1 MNHYTRSLLP
11 LLAMSALV
19 FSGAVV
25 LPTFATNADSRGVVS
40 RSEKGVVSF
49 GEDVVIDQPVSG
61 DVQVVFG
68 SAKVDARIDGDLLV
82 FAGNIELGPRADI
95 TGELVSYG
103 GTVTGAG
110 ARRHP
115 RLAEHAGISL
125 ARMNDPRSPIG
136 YALKLSF
143 LVVWLVAAVI
153 LAMTSGRELRASSIE
168 LRVAPFHAF
177 GLGLVA
183 FTSFLLT
190 AVVFAYL
197 LSFVIGLPLLAALAV
212 FALMTKIYGMIVVFH
227 AVGSIVA
234 APRTRDALQKRRWVR
249 GDMGLVLVGLLIL
262 GLIRMIPL
270 VGNLVWIA
278 ASLFGVGVA
287 LATKFGRRE
296 PWFLMRNLELRAD
309 PSRP

>member
-1 MNHYTRSLLP
+1 MRVVKALLP
-11 LLAMSALV
+11 LLAMSLLV
-19 FSGAVV
+19 LSGTVV
-25 LPTFATNADSRGVVS
+25 LPTFASSSGTGGSATSDGRGLI
-40 RSEKGVVSF
+40 SF
-49 GEDVVIDQPVSG
+49 GEDVVIDSDMVG

-68 SAKVDARIDGDLLV
+68 SVKVEGRIDGDLLV
-82 FAGNIELGPRADI
+82 FGGDVELGPQAEVS
-95 TGELVSYG
+95 GEIVTYG
-103 GTVTGAG
+103 GTVSGAG
-110 ARRHP
+110 ARSHP
-115 RLAEHAGISL
+115 GLAEQAGVSL
-125 ARMNDPRSPIG
+125 ARMNDWRSPIG

-143 LVVWLVAAVI
+143 LVVWLVAAVV
-153 LAMTSGRELRASSIE
+153 LSMTSGRELRASSIE

-190 AVVFAYL
+190 ALVLAYL

-227 AVGSIVA
+227 AVGSLIA
-234 APRTRDALQKRRWVR
+234 APRTREALQKRRWVR
-249 GDMGLVLVGLLIL
+249 GDMGLVLVGLLVL
-262 GLIRMIPL
+262 GLVRMIPL

-296 PWFLMRNLELRAD
+296 PWFLMRGLELRVHD
-309 PSRP
+309 R